1 MSFSELKDQIAA
13 LSASDR
19 LKLSAFLMEL
29 EEQSE
34 PEFRQEVS
42 GRMKAMDMGKKV
54 SMEQFEERHR
64 ESDRGNR

>member
-1 MSFSELKDQIAA
+1 MKDEIAG

-19 LKLSAFLMEL
+19 LKLSAFLIEL

-34 PEFRQEVS
+34 PEFRQEVN
-42 GRMKAMDMGKKV
+42 GRMEAMDMGKKV

-64 ESDRGNR
+64 ESERGN